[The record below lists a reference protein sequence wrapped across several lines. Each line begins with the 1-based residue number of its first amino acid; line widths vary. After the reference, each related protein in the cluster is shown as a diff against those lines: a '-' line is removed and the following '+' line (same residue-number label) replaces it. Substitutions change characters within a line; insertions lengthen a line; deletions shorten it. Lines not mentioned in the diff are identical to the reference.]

1 MNHELSIA
9 KPVDFDPGVCHVLE
23 FIARKLLS
31 SRFDTPLD
39 GNLVLWDG
47 QRLLGSSKTIRGVIA
62 ATLTTTAIFMILD
75 MPVLTG
81 FFFGLSA
88 MLGDSLS
95 SFVKRRARLNPGDSV
110 PWLDQIPE
118 ALLPVLLVR
127 ASLEL
132 DWFQVVVVVIGFT
145 LANTNH
151 LPYHV
156 LVAYSSQ
163 TPLNACRKF
172 RYSSMAGTRRR
183 SDTCGGQ
190 FSLMST
196 TEAPEPQTYNPG
208 GFRIATIPYSTV
220 VGSLH

>member
-1 MNHELSIA
+1 MNYQLPSLLILIL
-9 KPVDFDPGVCHVLE
+9 VCANGAPI
-23 FIARKLLS
+23 IARKLLS
-31 SRFDTPLD
+31 SRFDAPLD

-47 QRLLGSSKTIRGVIA
+47 QRLLGSSKTIRGVVA
-62 ATLTTTAIFMILD
+62 ATLASTTIFMFLD

-132 DWFQVVVVVIGFT
+132 DWLQVVVVVIGF
-145 LANTNH
+145 A
-151 LPYHV
+151 
-156 LVAYSSQ
+156 LVNMVISPITYW
-163 TPLNACRKF
+163 LNI
-172 RYSSMAGTRRR
+172 RRR
-183 SDTCGGQ
+183 
-190 FSLMST
+190 
-196 TEAPEPQTYNPG
+196 P
-208 GFRIATIPYSTV
+208 
-220 VGSLH
+220 H